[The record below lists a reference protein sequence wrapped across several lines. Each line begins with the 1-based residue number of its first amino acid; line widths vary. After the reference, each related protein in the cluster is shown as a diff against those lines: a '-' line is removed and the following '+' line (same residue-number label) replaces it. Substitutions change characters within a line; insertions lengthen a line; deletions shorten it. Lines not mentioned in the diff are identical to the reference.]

1 MNYISNSKFSLDL
14 LGAGNPNIRTFE
26 ILVSGSLLLQQNN
39 DLVWPFLE
47 KFSDECYFEDG
58 IEFNNNLNKLYN
70 NPELYLSCLEN
81 QYNIVNKYFNKE
93 WLKNY
98 ILSKINIE

>member
-1 MNYISNSKFSLDL
+1 MIIKNFVCCGQSGDL
-14 LGAGNPNIRTFE
+14 THTLYV
-26 ILVSGSLLLQQNN
+26 L
-39 DLVWPFLE
+39 
-47 KFSDECYFEDG
+47 K
-58 IEFNNNLNKLYN
+58 NLYKLHHN
-70 NPELYLSCLEN
+70 HELYLSCLEN

>member
-1 MNYISNSKFSLDL
+1 MEAKRMLKLKLRPYQTFSIPE
-14 LGAGNPNIRTFE
+14 N
-26 ILVSGSLLLQQNN
+26 
-39 DLVWPFLE
+39 
-47 KFSDECYFEDG
+47 K
-58 IEFNNNLNKLYN
+58 NLYKLHHN
-70 NPELYLSCLEN
+70 HELYLSCLEN